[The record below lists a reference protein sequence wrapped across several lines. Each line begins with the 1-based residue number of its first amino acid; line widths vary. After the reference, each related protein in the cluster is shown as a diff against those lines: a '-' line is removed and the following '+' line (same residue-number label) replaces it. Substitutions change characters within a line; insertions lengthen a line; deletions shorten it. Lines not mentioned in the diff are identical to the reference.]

1 MALSAIDQRAMLK
14 GFEAS
19 GYVLAQQQSPLP
31 ANPMRLKWR
40 VDGQEIAVRMWVFQI
55 THGGGGSEV
64 RAADEFRIQI
74 TNGPARA
81 AEFDKGGYVDLLF
94 GYSPGEDAIVAI
106 DRQYLQLWTKR
117 EQAEPGS
124 GGSPSVQVKEADIQS
139 GVSGGI
145 HHFTKATRLF
155 GDVNIVSMHPNF
167 LPGYLMNH
175 KEVLSGALDAAQ
187 VSAML
192 PSADAPNV
200 MDYCEEQGFSFEPE
214 LIARYIASFLTKP
227 FVILAGVSG
236 TGKSKMA
243 ELVAEFYSRKPS
255 SSSAQV
261 AAAPDPTVATGAEF
275 IFHDTATVVNETATV
290 VDWSRFA
297 LVAVRPDWIDNQSV
311 FGFVNPI
318 TQAYES
324 TQALDLILRA
334 QKVLEASGKPDE
346 SPRYFMLLDEMN
358 LAKVEHYFSDWLACS
373 ESRRYRDDFSIS
385 QQPIALH
392 RSAEDLQTV
401 VREADGNELVFVV
414 PRNLEL
420 PTNLVV
426 TGTVNV
432 DETTYGISPKVLD
445 RAMVLEFD
453 EVDLDR
459 AWSETV
465 ELGHGGFRFPKELP
479 EFKLPTAADYRDL
492 PEATHHHLKNINSI
506 LETAR
511 LHFGYRSASEMA
523 LFMSIYNEFLPELA
537 PDEDKEWLRA
547 LDIALLQ
554 KVLPRLQGNRA
565 KLEGALVGLCAYL
578 RDGALAK
585 DLATTTAFDVAA
597 KAALPKSYR
606 RAIDMLESLRDFG
619 FVSFFK

>member
-1 MALSAIDQRAMLK
+1 MALTAIDQRAMLK
-14 GFEAS
+14 GFETS
-19 GYVLAQQQSPLP
+19 GYVLTQLQSSLP

-40 VDGQEIAVRMWVFQI
+40 VDGQEIAARMWVFQI
-55 THGGGGSEV
+55 THGGGGSKV

-74 TNGPARA
+74 TNGPAKTA
-81 AEFDKGGYVDLLF
+81 MFDKGGYVDLLF

-106 DRQYLQLWTKR
+106 DRQYLELWTKR
-117 EQAEPGS
+117 EEEKPGS
-124 GGSPSVQVKEADIQS
+124 GGSPSVQVKEADIRS
-139 GVSGGI
+139 GVSNGI
-145 HHFTKATRLF
+145 HHFKKDTRLF

-167 LPGYLMNH
+167 LPGYLMNSQQ
-175 KEVLSGALDAAQ
+175 VLSGALGAKAVSDLLPPTDALDI
-187 VSAML
+187 VE
-192 PSADAPNV
+192 
-200 MDYCEEQGFSFEPE
+200 YCEKRGFSFEPE

-236 TGKSKMA
+236 TGKSKLA
-243 ELVAEFYSRKPS
+243 ELVAEFYSRKPADPAAL
-255 SSSAQV
+255 SSSASVSTV
-261 AAAPDPTVATGAEF
+261 AEGPDSIFENRPSSIDPT
-275 IFHDTATVVNETATV
+275 
-290 VDWSRFA
+290 RFA
-297 LVAVRPDWIDNQSV
+297 LVAVRPDWLDNQSV

-334 QKVLEASGKPDE
+334 QDALTSSAIAEE

-373 ESRRYRDDFSIS
+373 ESRRYQQDDSIS

-392 RSAEDLQTV
+392 RSAGDLHALFTDS
-401 VREADGNELVFVV
+401 EGNEHSLAV
-414 PRNLEL
+414 PKSLEL
-420 PTNLVV
+420 PINLVV

-453 EVDLDR
+453 AVDLDR
-459 AWSETV
+459 MR
-465 ELGHGGFRFPKELP
+465 GGAEVGEGEFRFPTALP
-479 EFKLPTAADYRDL
+479 EFQLPSADDYEDI
-492 PEATHHHLKNINSI
+492 PEETHQHLKNINSI

-511 LHFGYRSASEMA
+511 VHFGYRSAAEMA
-523 LFMSIYNEFLPELA
+523 LFMSIYNGFLPELVA
-537 PDEDKEWLRA
+537 PNEDRGWMRA

-578 RDGALAK
+578 RDGALAN
-585 DLATTTAFDVAA
+585 DLATTTAFDATA
-597 KAALPKSYR
+597 QAALPKSYR
-606 RAIDMLESLRDFG
+606 RALDMLESLRDFG

>member
-14 GFEAS
+14 GFETS
-19 GYVLAQQQSPLP
+19 GYVLTQQQSSLP

-74 TNGPARA
+74 TNGPVKTAK
-81 AEFDKGGYVDLLF
+81 FDKGGYVDLLF

-106 DRQYLQLWTKR
+106 DRQYLELWTKR
-117 EQAEPGS
+117 EEAEPGS
-124 GGSPSVQVKEADIQS
+124 GGSPSVQVKEADIRS
-139 GVSGGI
+139 GVSNGI
-145 HHFTKATRLF
+145 HHFKKATRLF

-167 LPGYLMNH
+167 LPGYLMNSQQ
-175 KEVLSGALDAAQ
+175 VLSGALDAEA
-187 VSAML
+187 VSDLL
-192 PSADAPNV
+192 PPTDALDIV
-200 MDYCEEQGFSFEPE
+200 EYCERRGFSFEPE

-236 TGKSKMA
+236 TGKSKLA
-243 ELVAEFYSRKPS
+243 ELVAEFYGRKPADS
-255 SSSAQV
+255 AVLSSSASGPIV
-261 AAAPDPTVATGAEF
+261 AEGPDFIFENRPSIIDPT
-275 IFHDTATVVNETATV
+275 
-290 VDWSRFA
+290 RFA
-297 LVAVRPDWIDNQSV
+297 LVAVRPDWLDNQSV

-334 QKVLEASGKPDE
+334 QDALTSSAIAEE

-373 ESRRYRDDFSIS
+373 ESRRYQQNDSIS
-385 QQPIALH
+385 QQSVALH
-392 RSAEDLQTV
+392 RSAGDLHALFTDS
-401 VREADGNELVFVV
+401 EGNEHSLVV
-414 PRNLEL
+414 PKSLEL

-453 EVDLDR
+453 AIDLDR
-459 AWSETV
+459 MRGVV
-465 ELGHGGFRFPKELP
+465 EVGEGEFRFPTALP
-479 EFKLPTAADYRDL
+479 GFKLPGVDDYEDI
-492 PEATHHHLKNINSI
+492 PEETHQHLKNINSI
-506 LETAR
+506 LEGAR
-511 LHFGYRSASEMA
+511 LHFGYRSAAEMA
-523 LFMSIYNEFLPELA
+523 LFMSIYNDFLPELVA
-537 PDEDKEWLRA
+537 PNEDREWMRA

-565 KLEGALVGLCAYL
+565 KLEGVLVDLCAYL
-578 RDGALAK
+578 RDGALAI
-585 DLATTTAFDVAA
+585 DLVTTTAFDATA
-597 KAALPKSYR
+597 PAALPKSYR
-606 RAIDMLESLRDFG
+606 RALDMLESLRDFG